1 MYLPDL
7 AEERLISLKKVLRKD
22 FKEILTPEAMMAVA
36 FIVLEC
42 LILAGVGMR
51 NTKLI
56 VTTIYIAI
64 YAAAITL
71 VYHLGMTGAV
81 FLRNLRERKYFY
93 DLRNEGISKYKVVLI
108 KYCYTV
114 VSLAIYAVLYVGALY
129 LDIKLFANAF
139 PSEKEQFE
147 KLGVREMI
155 CGKNGDAFV
164 PAFLATIFEYV
175 TAILI
180 LVALVFAVVT
190 VTYSAFRRSR
200 LCGINCVLVYGVIF
214 LAFLK
219 VYAAT
224 VNGLT
229 GITAHVRAGVMQ
241 LCLSAALMAFALY
254 MMRKIIPDEP
264 TAEP

>member
-254 MMRKIIPDEP
+254 MMRKIVPDEP

>member
-1 MYLPDL
+1 M
-7 AEERLISLKKVLRKD
+7 ISLKKVLRKD

-114 VSLAIYAVLYVGALY
+114 VSLAIYAILYVGALY

-254 MMRKIIPDEP
+254 MMRKIVPDEP

>member
-1 MYLPDL
+1 
-7 AEERLISLKKVLRKD
+7 
-22 FKEILTPEAMMAVA
+22 MMAIA
-36 FIVLEC
+36 FVVLEC

-51 NTKLI
+51 NASLI

-71 VYHLGMTGAV
+71 AYHLGLAGAV

-93 DLRNEGISKYKVVLI
+93 DLRSEGISKYRVVLI
-108 KYCYTV
+108 KFGYTV
-114 VSLAIYAVLYVGALY
+114 VSLTVFAAFYVAALY
-129 LDIKLFANAF
+129 LDIKLFAGAF
-139 PSEKEQFE
+139 PSEKEKFE
-147 KLGVREMI
+147 KLGVRDMI

-164 PAFLATIFEYV
+164 PAFLATIFEYL
-175 TAILI
+175 TAALI
-180 LVALVFAVVT
+180 LVALVFAVVSL
-190 VTYSAFRRSR
+190 TYSAFRRSR

-241 LCLSAALMAFALY
+241 LCLSIALMAFALY
-254 MMRKIIPDEP
+254 MMRKIVPDEP